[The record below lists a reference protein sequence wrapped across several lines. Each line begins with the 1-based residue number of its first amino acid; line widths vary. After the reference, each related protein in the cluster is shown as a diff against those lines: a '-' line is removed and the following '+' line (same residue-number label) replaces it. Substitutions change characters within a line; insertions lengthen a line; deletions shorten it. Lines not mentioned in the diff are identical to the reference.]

1 MAKKPFPLF
10 EPHSRFMKLDFN
22 NLNDELPIVLDYLK
36 SFPEP
41 LKALES
47 YQAVRRFLKMYS
59 KNPTTFTTY
68 RTHIERLLLW
78 SLIVAKKSLA
88 ELTPL
93 DAQEFLD
100 FSGNP
105 PDSWIGPVVKS
116 RFIRQGGRKA
126 KASDTYVLNQV
137 WRPFNHT
144 TDKRTAKLAEEK
156 NQSVPETPYAMAS
169 DSVVMVFAVCGSFF
183 KFAAGDRFTD
193 RVNPFQAIGQKS
205 EFKNITQTSVRSRS
219 LTEDQWT
226 FVLQTA
232 EEMAES
238 DPDVHE
244 RTLFILAT
252 MFSMYLRVSD
262 IVGRRNWKPKM
273 NSFFKDSDGFWWFS
287 VVGKGNKEAE
297 VSVKQEYIDVYL
309 RRYRTFLN
317 LPGLPSRDEST
328 PLLTT
333 LHGRAGLSDRH
344 IRLLLQ
350 EVFDKAVEKMKAAN
364 IKEDKI
370 DELRSASLHTLRH
383 TSATFDSKVRS
394 DKDLQADLRH
404 QSMSTTQDTYFN
416 SLKADRAKSN
426 KNLSIK
432 GKKSISESKSLTSS
446 ED

>member
-10 EPHSRFMKLDFN
+10 EPHKRFVQLNFN
-22 NLNDELPIVLDYLK
+22 NLEGELPIVVDYLK

-41 LKALES
+41 LNAIAS

-78 SLIVAKKSLA
+78 SLLVAKKNLA

-100 FSGNP
+100 FSASP
-105 PDSWIGPVVKS
+105 PDSWIGPVIKS

-126 KASDTYVLNQV
+126 NIETDTFILNEL
-137 WRPFNHT
+137 WKPFNHT
-144 TDKRTAKLAEEK
+144 IDKRTAKIAEEN
-156 NQSVPETPYAMAS
+156 NQALPEVAYSMAS

-183 KFAAGDRFTD
+183 KFAGGDRFTD
-193 RVNPFQAIGQKS
+193 RVNPFQAIGQKA
-205 EFKNITQTSVRSRS
+205 EFKNAKETVIRSRS
-219 LTEDQWT
+219 LSKEQWK
-226 FVLQTA
+226 FVLNAA
-232 EEMAES
+232 EEMATS
-238 DPDVHE
+238 DPVNHE

-262 IVGRRNWKPKM
+262 VVGRRNWKPKM
-273 NSFFKDSDGFWWFS
+273 NSFKRDSDGFWWLT

-297 VSVKQEYIDVYL
+297 VSVKQEYVDVYL
-309 RRYRTFLN
+309 RRYRNFLG
-317 LPGLPSRDEST
+317 LPGLPSKNEST
-328 PLLTT
+328 PLLAT

-350 EVFDKAVEKMKAAN
+350 EVFDKAIENMKAAG
-364 IKEDKI
+364 IHDDKI
-370 DELRSASLHTLRH
+370 DDLRSASLHTLRH

-394 DKDLQADLRH
+394 SKDLQADLRH
-404 QSMSTTQDTYFN
+404 QSMATTTDTYFN

-426 KNLSIK
+426 QGLSIK
-432 GKKSISESKSLTSS
+432 NSYP
-446 ED
+446 D